1 MVSWLNPNVFPVET
15 PAGKEILGSSRPEI
29 CAEGGTRMGKTIT
42 GLVKV
47 LNAHFEIPG
56 LQTCITRANAVDL
69 TPSVRNDIRFLLRY
83 DLEDPRSPVKFYGG
97 PTHFNTLYINE
108 GVCRLGGMN
117 RPSHI
122 LGTQYDLVMLSQ
134 LEQYTEEQYMIMK
147 TRCAGSSNVWQSLD
161 GSPLYQMLS
170 DANPDLPDNWMYRR
184 EEEGKLRFVS
194 FTFKDSPYI
203 FRQGRWS
210 KVGKTMVEELY
221 SSLHGIYRDRYF
233 HGLRV
238 APQGMVFPDL
248 CKKHFI
254 DKLPSLENHLIYRAM
269 DFGSKAPSVNL
280 WIIEH
285 RDTGD
290 VIVAREWRKTHA
302 DTFEMAGE
310 VKKHDL
316 GGVESTVIDNDENIQ
331 SLFRREDIY
340 AIMTKKSGDSIKVG
354 IDLINDAL
362 RRTLNDEK
370 GGLRFY
376 TGLRCNADPV
386 LISEKKPLSVITEM
400 QNCVYDEKKDRPVD
414 GNDHG
419 IDPLRY
425 WYLWR
430 YVKDDLPPVFMK
442 TVEGDKPRENFWN

>member
-184 EEEGKLRFVS
+184 EEEGKLRFVP

-248 CKKHFI
+248 CG
-254 DKLPSLENHLIYRAM
+254 R
-269 DFGSKAPSVNL
+269 
-280 WIIEH
+280 
-285 RDTGD
+285 
-290 VIVAREWRKTHA
+290 
-302 DTFEMAGE
+302 
-310 VKKHDL
+310 
-316 GGVESTVIDNDENIQ
+316 
-331 SLFRREDIY
+331 
-340 AIMTKKSGDSIKVG
+340 SI
-354 IDLINDAL
+354 L
-362 RRTLNDEK
+362 
-370 GGLRFY
+370 
-376 TGLRCNADPV
+376 
-386 LISEKKPLSVITEM
+386 LISCHRWKI
-400 QNCVYDEKKDRPVD
+400 R
-414 GNDHG
+414 
-419 IDPLRY
+419 
-425 WYLWR
+425 
-430 YVKDDLPPVFMK
+430 
-442 TVEGDKPRENFWN
+442 